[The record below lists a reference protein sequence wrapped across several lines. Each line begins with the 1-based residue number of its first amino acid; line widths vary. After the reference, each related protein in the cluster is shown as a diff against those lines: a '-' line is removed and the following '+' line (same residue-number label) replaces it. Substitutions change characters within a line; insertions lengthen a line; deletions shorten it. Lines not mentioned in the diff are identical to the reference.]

1 MTVKD
6 KAQDELTL
14 RDYFAAKA
22 LQGQAG
28 LGGAPHTQAKWAYEL
43 ADAMLAERE
52 KKTPAPAPELWVFTF
67 DNGVTEWTQNPEQ
80 AEQIK
85 RHLRESETVT
95 EYVKIKGT

>member
-1 MTVKD
+1 MTKERE
-6 KAQDELTL
+6 QLELTL

-52 KKTPAPAPELWVFTF
+52 KKY
-67 DNGVTEWTQNPEQ
+67 D
-80 AEQIK
+80 
-85 RHLRESETVT
+85 
-95 EYVKIKGT
+95 